1 MKQSDLNHLR
11 RLLGWIRCDIGQAPG
26 EMVQTMIDVAG
37 KLGNPEISPEA
48 QGRLMESYRRAE
60 AVPIYVRDAVKALEK
75 VVAATGRQGRR
86 RPALG
91 ADLVLKRLAPRRKP
105 APMLGLTLV
114 LPLGASRRWTTS
126 RLRMAWQRLGFTP
139 GARGQRTGLPEPN
152 MPLAFCVATSNP
164 WQRSTARTRLAR
176 QRRRSRT
183 TPTRRPTRRRAATP
197 RRLPTLRRDTGSVRC
212 ECSLT
217 IRLAGDGCRHC
228 QPQTYIDSL
237 EMCAEDNLRT
247 IEQLQSERAEQ
258 ARLLDAGGERE
269 LALMARIDALE
280 AARFA
285 YASEFPSNEDGDPDV
300 GSIHQN
306 IRALKDRLAQV
317 DRKTAGQ
324 PKSCR
329 STEQL
334 QVIQEAL
341 RLLPSDE
348 ARRVAREAEAGSG
361 AVTPAQYV
369 GAGAVAVLANAW
381 LEKAANLCFDPQD
394 AERIRALKDQAE
406 KGDEELP
413 TCETSKFSA
422 AAGSEAQGIRSPFN
436 ACMFRAAC
444 RAMLDHQQSATTEAA
459 MDACG
464 AEITSYA
471 LLGGTRVERVAQPDG
486 TYLWAVR
493 RNGRC
498 LGLDGHW
505 SYEPLPSSRTDEW
518 LARHRFP
525 TVQAAIDA
533 SRRQEGE
540 AC

>member
-1 MKQSDLNHLR
+1 
-11 RLLGWIRCDIGQAPG
+11 
-26 EMVQTMIDVAG
+26 
-37 KLGNPEISPEA
+37 
-48 QGRLMESYRRAE
+48 
-60 AVPIYVRDAVKALEK
+60 
-75 VVAATGRQGRR
+75 
-86 RPALG
+86 
-91 ADLVLKRLAPRRKP
+91 
-105 APMLGLTLV
+105 
-114 LPLGASRRWTTS
+114 
-126 RLRMAWQRLGFTP
+126 
-139 GARGQRTGLPEPN
+139 
-152 MPLAFCVATSNP
+152 
-164 WQRSTARTRLAR
+164 
-176 QRRRSRT
+176 
-183 TPTRRPTRRRAATP
+183 
-197 RRLPTLRRDTGSVRC
+197 
-212 ECSLT
+212 
-217 IRLAGDGCRHC
+217 
-228 QPQTYIDSL
+228 
-237 EMCAEDNLRT
+237 MCAEDNLRT

-464 AEITSYA
+464 AEITS
-471 LLGGTRVERVAQPDG
+471 TPCSVEPAWSVSLSRMAR
-486 TYLWAVR
+486 TC
-493 RNGRC
+493 GRC
-498 LGLDGHW
+498 AEMAVASVLTAIELRAAAKQPHGRMARAASLPDCTSGH
-505 SYEPLPSSRTDEW
+505 R
-518 LARHRFP
+518 RFP
-525 TVQAAIDA
+525 AAGG
-533 SRRQEGE
+533 RGMLTTQRPQQEPARPFRWPFPAGSIGE
-540 AC
+540 RS

>member
-1 MKQSDLNHLR
+1 
-11 RLLGWIRCDIGQAPG
+11 
-26 EMVQTMIDVAG
+26 
-37 KLGNPEISPEA
+37 
-48 QGRLMESYRRAE
+48 
-60 AVPIYVRDAVKALEK
+60 
-75 VVAATGRQGRR
+75 
-86 RPALG
+86 
-91 ADLVLKRLAPRRKP
+91 
-105 APMLGLTLV
+105 
-114 LPLGASRRWTTS
+114 
-126 RLRMAWQRLGFTP
+126 
-139 GARGQRTGLPEPN
+139 
-152 MPLAFCVATSNP
+152 
-164 WQRSTARTRLAR
+164 
-176 QRRRSRT
+176 
-183 TPTRRPTRRRAATP
+183 
-197 RRLPTLRRDTGSVRC
+197 
-212 ECSLT
+212 
-217 IRLAGDGCRHC
+217 
-228 QPQTYIDSL
+228 
-237 EMCAEDNLRT
+237 MCAEDNLRT

-498 LGLDGHW
+498 LGLDGH
-505 SYEPLPSSRTDEW
+505 
-518 LARHRFP
+518 
-525 TVQAAIDA
+525 
-533 SRRQEGE
+533 
-540 AC
+540 

>member
-1 MKQSDLNHLR
+1 
-11 RLLGWIRCDIGQAPG
+11 
-26 EMVQTMIDVAG
+26 
-37 KLGNPEISPEA
+37 
-48 QGRLMESYRRAE
+48 
-60 AVPIYVRDAVKALEK
+60 
-75 VVAATGRQGRR
+75 
-86 RPALG
+86 
-91 ADLVLKRLAPRRKP
+91 
-105 APMLGLTLV
+105 
-114 LPLGASRRWTTS
+114 
-126 RLRMAWQRLGFTP
+126 
-139 GARGQRTGLPEPN
+139 

-394 AERIRALKDQAE
+394 AERIRALRTKPKRAMRNCQLA
-406 KGDEELP
+406 KLRN
-413 TCETSKFSA
+413 SQRRLAQKLKASA
-422 AAGSEAQGIRSPFN
+422 ARSTPACFAPRAAPCWTTSRAPPPKRLWTHAARRLPLTPCSVEPAWSVSLSRMARTCGRCAEMAVASVLTAIGATSRCQAAARTNGSRGIASRLYKRPSTLPGGRRARHADNSTPQQEPARPFRWPFPAGSIGERS
-436 ACMFRAAC
+436 
-444 RAMLDHQQSATTEAA
+444 
-459 MDACG
+459 
-464 AEITSYA
+464 
-471 LLGGTRVERVAQPDG
+471 
-486 TYLWAVR
+486 
-493 RNGRC
+493 
-498 LGLDGHW
+498 
-505 SYEPLPSSRTDEW
+505 
-518 LARHRFP
+518 
-525 TVQAAIDA
+525 
-533 SRRQEGE
+533 
-540 AC
+540 

>member
-1 MKQSDLNHLR
+1 MAEIGVHAWGQRAEDWLAGAEYAA
-11 RLLGWIRCDIGQAPG
+11 RLL
-26 EMVQTMIDVAG
+26 
-37 KLGNPEISPEA
+37 
-48 QGRLMESYRRAE
+48 
-60 AVPIYVRDAVKALEK
+60 
-75 VVAATGRQGRR
+75 
-86 RPALG
+86 
-91 ADLVLKRLAPRRKP
+91 
-105 APMLGLTLV
+105 
-114 LPLGASRRWTTS
+114 
-126 RLRMAWQRLGFTP
+126 
-139 GARGQRTGLPEPN
+139 RGHQQ
-152 MPLAFCVATSNP
+152 PLAAEHSENEA
-164 WQRSTARTRLAR
+164 S
-176 QRRRSRT
+176 
-183 TPTRRPTRRRAATP
+183 AAAAPLQNHPNAAAYPAACRDT